1 MLVERSNK
9 PANSQ
14 AINHK
19 NWLGVEGIKVSFT
32 IGHDGSNIYLNY
44 HVVEPQVRAVNTEFN
59 SPVWED
65 SCVEF
70 FFAPSRNKAFY
81 YNFEC
86 NAIGTVLCGYG
97 KDRHQREHLPESILS
112 QVETIP
118 SLGKEPIGRIW
129 GETNWE
135 LRIKIPKE
143 VLVFSK
149 IEDLSGLKAK
159 GNFYKC
165 GDKLENPH
173 YLSWE
178 PVRSPEP
185 NFHLPEHFGQLS
197 FQ

>member
-1 MLVERSNK
+1 MVVERSK
-9 PANSQ
+9 TPANSH
-14 AINHK
+14 AIKHK
-19 NWLGVEGIKVSFT
+19 NWYGVEGIEVSFT
-32 IGHDGSNIYLNY
+32 IGHDGSNIYLSY
-44 HVVEPQVRAVNTEFN
+44 HVIEPQVRAVNTEYN

-70 FFAPSRNKAFY
+70 FFAPSRDKAYY

-86 NAIGTVLCGYG
+86 NAIGTVLCAYG
-97 KDRHQREHLPESILS
+97 KDRHQREHLPESVLS

-129 GETNWE
+129 GETNWD
-135 LRIKIPKE
+135 LRVKIPKE

-178 PVRSPEP
+178 PVRSPDP
-185 NFHLPEHFGQLS
+185 NFHLPEHFGELS

>member
-1 MLVERSNK
+1 MVVEKSK
-9 PANSQ
+9 TPSQ
-14 AINHK
+14 SHAIGHP
-19 NWLGVEGIKVSFT
+19 NWVGVEGIKVSFA

-44 HVVEPQVRAVNTEFN
+44 HVEEPQVRAVNTEFN

-70 FFAPSRNKAFY
+70 FFSPTGKEYY
-81 YNFEC
+81 YNFEF

-97 KDRHQREHLPESILS
+97 KDRHKREHLPDSVLT
-112 QVETIP
+112 QVETVP

-129 GETNWE
+129 GKTPWD
-135 LRIKIPKE
+135 LRVKIPKE

-149 IEDLSGLKAK
+149 IENLAGLKAK

-165 GDKLENPH
+165 GDKLEKPH

-178 PVRSPEP
+178 PVRTQNP

>member
-1 MLVERSNK
+1 MIVKKSGPLADTHSIAHPNWVDVED
-9 PANSQ
+9 
-14 AINHK
+14 
-19 NWLGVEGIKVSFT
+19 IKVSFN
-32 IGHDGSNIYLNY
+32 IAHDGTNIYLSY
-44 HVVEPQVRAVNTEFN
+44 HVEEPQVRAVNTEFN

-70 FFAPSRNKAFY
+70 FFSPAGNQLYY
-81 YNFEC
+81 YNFEF
-86 NAIGTVLCGYG
+86 NAIGALLCGYG
-97 KDRHQREHLPESILS
+97 KDRHQREHLPESVLT

-129 GETNWE
+129 GRTNWD
-135 LRIKIPKE
+135 LHVKIPKE

-149 IEDLSGLKAK
+149 IENLSGLKAK

-165 GDKLENPH
+165 GDKLEKPH

-178 PVRSPEP
+178 PVRSPDP
-185 NFHLPEHFGQLS
+185 NFHLPEHFGPLS

>member
-1 MLVERSNK
+1 MLVERSK
-9 PANSQ
+9 TPSNSH
-14 AINHK
+14 AIDHQ
-19 NWLGVEGIKVSFT
+19 NWFGVEGIKVSFT
-32 IGHDGSNIYLNY
+32 IGHDGSNIYLSY

-70 FFAPSRNKAFY
+70 FFSPSRDKAFY

-97 KDRHQREHLPESILS
+97 KDRHKREHLPESVLS

-129 GETNWE
+129 GETNWD
-135 LRIKIPKE
+135 LRVKIPKE

-178 PVRSPEP
+178 PVRSPDP

>member
-1 MLVERSNK
+1 MIVKKSGTPADTHSISHPNWVDVED
-9 PANSQ
+9 
-14 AINHK
+14 IN
-19 NWLGVEGIKVSFT
+19 VSFT
-32 IGHDGSNIYLNY
+32 IAHDGRNIYLSY
-44 HVVEPQVRAVNTEFN
+44 RVEEPQIRAVNTEFN

-70 FFAPSRNKAFY
+70 FFSPAGNQEYY
-81 YNFEC
+81 YNFEF

-97 KDRHQREHLPESILS
+97 KDRHQREHLPDSVLT

-129 GETNWE
+129 GEKTWD
-135 LRIKIPKE
+135 LQVKIPKE

-149 IEDLSGLKAK
+149 IENLSGLKAK

-165 GDKLENPH
+165 GDKLEKPH

-178 PVRSPEP
+178 PVRTQNP

>member
-1 MLVERSNK
+1 MVVERSK
-9 PANSQ
+9 TPSQ
-14 AINHK
+14 WHAIGHQ
-19 NWLGVEGIKVSFT
+19 NWLDADGIKVSFT

-44 HVVEPQVRAVNTEFN
+44 HVEEPEVRAVNTEYN

-70 FFAPSRNKAFY
+70 FFSPSGDNAYY

-86 NAIGTVLCGYG
+86 NAIGTILCGYG
-97 KDRHQREHLPESILS
+97 KDRHKREHLPESVLRKVVIK
-112 QVETIP
+112 P
-118 SLGKEPIGRIW
+118 SLGKKPIAGIW
-129 GETNWE
+129 GASTWD
-135 LRIKIPKE
+135 LQLKIPKE
-143 VLVFSK
+143 VLVFNK
-149 IEDLSGLKAK
+149 IDSLSGLAAN

-178 PVRSPEP
+178 PVRTPDP
-185 NFHLPEHFGQLS
+185 NFHLSEHFGQLS